1 MTTQVERAKVLTD
14 LHIKGKP
21 LILYNIWDAGSAQVI
36 QKTGA
41 KVIATSSWSVAAAHG
56 YGDGEKVPFDLVI
69 SNLRRIIASVDLP
82 VTIDIEGGYG
92 RSPADVQETA
102 RKAIEAGTAGI
113 NFEDQII
120 GGEGL
125 FSIEDQCARI
135 RAIREVANHARVPIF
150 INARTDIF
158 LQNRPNDHGSVL
170 ENALHRAAAYA
181 ESGASG
187 FFAPG
192 LRDAGHI
199 KKLCE
204 LSPLPINIMV
214 MANTPSLKELAD
226 LGVARISYGPIPYHL
241 AMEALKEA
249 GSIF

>member
-92 RSPADVQETA
+92 RSQQTCKRPLEKLLKPAQ
-102 RKAIEAGTAGI
+102 
-113 NFEDQII
+113 
-120 GGEGL
+120 
-125 FSIEDQCARI
+125 
-135 RAIREVANHARVPIF
+135 
-150 INARTDIF
+150 
-158 LQNRPNDHGSVL
+158 
-170 ENALHRAAAYA
+170 
-181 ESGASG
+181 
-187 FFAPG
+187 
-192 LRDAGHI
+192 
-199 KKLCE
+199 
-204 LSPLPINIMV
+204 
-214 MANTPSLKELAD
+214 LA
-226 LGVARISYGPIPYHL
+226 
-241 AMEALKEA
+241 
-249 GSIF
+249 